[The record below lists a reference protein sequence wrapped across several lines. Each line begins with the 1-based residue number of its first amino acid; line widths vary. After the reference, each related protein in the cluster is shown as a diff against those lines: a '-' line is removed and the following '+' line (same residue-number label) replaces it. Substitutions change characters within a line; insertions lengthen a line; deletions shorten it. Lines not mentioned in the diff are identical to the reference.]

1 MSTTDTG
8 AEAIIPDEELELD
21 LTPDGSETEAELAQK
36 LANAE
41 KAKKQILARA
51 RKAEEELKSLKSA
64 PPVVEPK
71 VEEAKPDPL
80 DDEVFDL
87 RFAGHDKDTIRFIM
101 ANGGSKALED
111 PNSLVSIA
119 VKAKVEQRKAEEAA
133 SQTAN
138 GQGAGDIER
147 KFTPE
152 QLKNMSLKELE
163 ALLPKADPS

>member
-1 MSTTDTG
+1 MTEVTPG

-51 RKAEEELKSLKSA
+51 RKAEDELKSLKSA
-64 PPVVEPK
+64 QTVVVPK
-71 VEEAKPDPL
+71 VEEPKTDPL
-80 DDEVFDL
+80 DDDILDL
-87 RFAGHDKDTIRFIM
+87 RLAGHSKEEIRFIM
-101 ANGGSKALED
+101 ANGGMKSLED

-119 VKAKVEQRKAEEAA
+119 VKAKAEQRKAEEAA
-133 SQTAN
+133 SQTTV

>member
-1 MSTTDTG
+1 MTDVTPG

-41 KAKKQILARA
+41 RAKKQILARA
-51 RKAEEELKSLKSA
+51 RKAELELKGLKEA
-64 PPVVEPK
+64 QTVPAPK
-71 VEEAKPDPL
+71 VEEAKPEIL
-80 DDEVFDL
+80 DDEVLDL
-87 RFAGHDKDTIRFIM
+87 RFAGHDKETIKFIM

-133 SQTAN
+133 SQTTV